1 MQTRK
6 TLFHVVQENFTCD
19 NRKERHRA
27 CRRQPFSVDTI
38 LSTPHYENTANV
50 TTLFSCN
57 KISLSIKDPSKGG
70 KIFTLYHPHFTLLF
84 SNRAFTRYLFLR
96 IAFTSLHHPTRDT
109 HTQPF
114 KCNHNT
120 NPMSDCVLCLPHS
133 SANPSVCLLLS
144 TCNLY
149 VYLFL
154 SAGRDHQHHQHGDGR
169 VGAVPSEL

>member
-1 MQTRK
+1 MRQQKGTPPRLPETTVQRGHNIIHS
-6 TLFHVVQENFTCD
+6 TLREYCQCYH
-19 NRKERHRA
+19 
-27 CRRQPFSVDTI
+27 S
-38 LSTPHYENTANV
+38 LSCY
-50 TTLFSCN
+50 